1 MTLSI
6 LENLQRENLN
16 PLEESKSL
24 AQLSEKLGMTHDEI
38 AKALGKSRSYVSN
51 LIRLLGLPDKIL
63 KHVENRTLSPAHAR
77 TLLAEKN
84 PKKQLE
90 LVDKIINEQLNVREL
105 EAIIY
110 GEEKVTDKSVSNSN
124 INLFTDE
131 TEKELMK
138 KLGNKVK
145 IQANKKYQ
153 GKLSLHFDN
162 LDELEH
168 LIELLKK

>member
-1 MTLSI
+1 M
-6 LENLQRENLN
+6 
-16 PLEESKSL
+16 
-24 AQLSEKLGMTHDEI
+24 
-38 AKALGKSRSYVSN
+38 
-51 LIRLLGLPDKIL
+51 
-63 KHVENRTLSPAHAR
+63 
-77 TLLAEKN
+77 
-84 PKKQLE
+84 
-90 LVDKIINEQLNVREL
+90 VDKIINEQLNVREL